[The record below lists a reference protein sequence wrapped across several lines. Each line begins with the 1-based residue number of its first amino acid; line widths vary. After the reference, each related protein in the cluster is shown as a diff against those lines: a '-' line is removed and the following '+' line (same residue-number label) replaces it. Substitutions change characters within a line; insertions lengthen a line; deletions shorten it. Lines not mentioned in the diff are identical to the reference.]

1 MLKKSKVTR
10 VKRTQ
15 VYAGEVYSKEFGFI
29 RGMLFIIN
37 DKGRVVDLIYDSPN
51 YTLYEL
57 QTKEERLEPICIK
70 HAINLE
76 EALKYLNYPI
86 FLESKDIN
94 KIYKELVI
102 CNKWLKNNLH
112 LFDYHRADA
121 LPYYIYENLSWINL
135 DPNGKPTKE
144 ELMMITK

>member
-15 VYAGEVYSKEFGFI
+15 VYAGEAYSKGFGFI

-76 EALKYLNYPI
+76 EN
-86 FLESKDIN
+86 
-94 KIYKELVI
+94 
-102 CNKWLKNNLH
+102 
-112 LFDYHRADA
+112 
-121 LPYYIYENLSWINL
+121 
-135 DPNGKPTKE
+135 
-144 ELMMITK
+144 